1 METLR
6 NSPFQ
11 FVQHFDL
18 PKLYH
23 YGQSHAYHGIACGKP
38 GQSEEAG
45 T

>member
-6 NSPFQ
+6 NSPSQ

-18 PKLYH
+18 PKLYN
-23 YGQSHAYHGIACGKP
+23 YGQSHAYHGIAGGKP
-38 GQSEEAG
+38 GQSEEAE